1 MERIEENTILTQ
13 SLATDIALATDL
25 GALKRLRNEI
35 EDTRSTIL
43 ASQSLWPTANELLNS
58 LQHDLRTQVGNI
70 LACVYLLETE
80 HALSNSQTELVSIVE
95 QSADKILSKL
105 EEAREAQTRVRG

>member
-1 MERIEENTILTQ
+1 MEGIEENTTMTQ
-13 SLATDIALATDL
+13 IVGPDL

-35 EDTRSTIL
+35 EDTRASIL
-43 ASQSLWPTANELLNS
+43 ASQSLWPTANDLLNS

-80 HALSNSQTELVSIVE
+80 HSLSTSQMELVGIVE
-95 QSADKILSKL
+95 QSADKILTKL
-105 EEAREAQTRVRG
+105 EETRESQNRVRG

>member
-1 MERIEENTILTQ
+1 MEMLEESTTLTQ
-13 SLATDIALATDL
+13 TMSADL
-25 GALKRLRNEI
+25 SALKRLRSEI

-43 ASQSLWPTANELLNS
+43 ASQSLWPSANDLLNK

-80 HALSNSQTELVSIVE
+80 HKLSHSQTELVSIVE
-95 QSADKILSKL
+95 QSADRILSKL
-105 EEAREAQTRVRG
+105 EETREAQNRVRG

>member
-1 MERIEENTILTQ
+1 MERLEENTRLTQ
-13 SLATDIALATDL
+13 SLTTDLVLATDL
-25 GALKRLRNEI
+25 GALKQLRNEI

-43 ASQSLWPTANELLNS
+43 ASQSLWPSASDLLNS

-95 QSADKILSKL
+95 QSADKILSRL
-105 EEAREAQTRVRG
+105 EEAQEVQTRVRG